1 MADLTEAE
9 ARESVATA
17 KRGLEAAA
25 EEIVR
30 QISGRAWL
38 ALGYESWDEMRKG
51 EYDGPAVIVPRAGR
65 PEIVAQ
71 LREEGLS
78 QRQVGETLGVSD
90 QTVSRDVRQMSDVS
104 SPTRIDSL
112 GRSQPTSKPRR
123 PMTELVDEAV
133 AQFPDLSW
141 YAERDR
147 AADVMRLATA
157 LRGYDEPEQS
167 MRIEML
173 RKTIAAEQ
181 RRPVA
186 APEPPTVDH
195 QRLAREMFAACNDA
209 AKTISRN
216 GAADT
221 LAAALSSAAG
231 LEVENWAGQFDQL
244 AEQCAALARACRPQ
258 LRRIK

>member
-1 MADLTEAE
+1 MADLTESE

-78 QRQVGETLGVSD
+78 QQQIGNTLGVS
-90 QTVSRDVRQMSDVS
+90 QRTVSGDVS
-104 SPTRIDSL
+104 KIATPAPTRLDST
-112 GRSQPTSKPRR
+112 GRQQPTSKPRK
-123 PMTELVDEAV
+123 PMSELVDEAV
-133 AQFPDLSW
+133 AEFPDLSW
-141 YAERDR
+141 YAEREK
-147 AADVMRLATA
+147 AGDVVRLATA
-157 LRGYDEPEQS
+157 LRGYDEPERS
-167 MRIEML
+167 MRVEML

-181 RRPVA
+181 RRPLAV
-186 APEPPTVDH
+186 PEPPAPDH

-216 GAADT
+216 GGSDT
-221 LAAALSSAAG
+221 LAAAITSAAG

-244 AEQCAALARACRPQ
+244 AEQCAALAQACRPQ